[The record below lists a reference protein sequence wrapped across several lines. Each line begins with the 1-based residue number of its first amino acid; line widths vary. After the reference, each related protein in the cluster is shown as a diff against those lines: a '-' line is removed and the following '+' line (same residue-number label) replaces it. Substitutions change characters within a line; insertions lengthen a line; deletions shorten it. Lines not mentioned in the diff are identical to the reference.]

1 MIQMKQAVVIDAVR
15 TPVGRADPEK
25 GYFRDVRAD
34 DLSARVIES
43 LLQRTGIEPTLVED
57 VVWGCV
63 QQQGEQGGNVARTAA
78 LLAGLPI
85 ESSAVTVGRNC
96 GSSLQAL
103 NQASCSIMAGQDD
116 VQIVGGIEHMQHVP
130 MEKDHSPNPALFRK
144 WSPGTMHMGV
154 IAEYMTR
161 KYGVPRR
168 EQDEFA
174 LRSHKNA
181 AEATRSGA
189 FAREIAP
196 VWGRDADGR
205 RSLLD
210 RDQGIR
216 EDTSIEA
223 LSKLPPAFDPV
234 SGSVTAGNSSQVSVG
249 AAAMLVMSE
258 AKARELGLKP
268 RVRVIGMA
276 TAGVDPGVMGIG
288 PVPAVQKAL
297 ARAGRKLADMDVI
310 EINEAFAVQTLAVM
324 KVAGMDPNKVNLRG
338 GAIALGHP
346 LGASGAR
353 VATTLLGIMRDQGA
367 RFGLATMCIGGG
379 QGIATIFEACN

>member
-1 MIQMKQAVVIDAVR
+1 MESAVVIDAVR
-15 TPVGRADPEK
+15 TPVARTDAEK
-25 GYFRDVRAD
+25 GYYRDVRAD
-34 DLSARVIES
+34 DLSARVIEAIIE
-43 LLQRTGIEPTLVED
+43 RTGIEPVLVED
-57 VVWGCV
+57 VIWGCV
-63 QQQGEQGGNVARTAA
+63 QQQGEQGGNVGRTAA

-103 NQASCSIMAGQDD
+103 NQAACSIMAGQDD
-116 VQIVGGIEHMQHVP
+116 VQVVGGIEHMQHVP
-130 MEKDHSPNPALFRK
+130 MDKDHSPNPALFRK
-144 WSPGTMHMGV
+144 WSPGTMHMGF

-161 KYGVPRR
+161 KYGVGRR

-174 LRSHKNA
+174 LRSHLNA

-189 FAREIAP
+189 FAREIAK

-205 RSLLD
+205 RTLVE

-216 EDTSIEA
+216 EDTNIEA
-223 LSKLPPAFDPV
+223 LSKLSPAFDPV
-234 SGSVTAGNSSQVSVG
+234 TGSVTAGNSSQVSVG

-258 AKARELGLKP
+258 KKAKELGLKP
-268 RVRVIGMA
+268 RARVVGMA

-288 PVPAVQKAL
+288 PVPATQKAL
-297 ARAGRKLADMDVI
+297 ARAGLKLSDIDVI
-310 EINEAFAVQTLAVM
+310 EINEAFAVQVLSVI
-324 KVAGMDPNKVNLRG
+324 KVAGMDPSKVNLRG

-353 VATTLLGIMRDQGA
+353 VATTLLGIMRDRGS
-367 RFGLATMCIGGG
+367 RYGLATMCIGGG
-379 QGIATIFEACN
+379 QGIATVFEACN

>member
-1 MIQMKQAVVIDAVR
+1 
-15 TPVGRADPEK
+15 
-25 GYFRDVRAD
+25 
-34 DLSARVIES
+34 VIEA
-43 LLQRTGIEPTLVED
+43 LIERTGIEPTLIED

-103 NQASCSIMAGQDD
+103 NQAACSILAGQDD
-116 VQIVGGIEHMQHVP
+116 VQIVGGVEHMQHVP
-130 MEKDHSPNPALFRK
+130 MDKDHSPNAALFRK
-144 WSPGTMHMGV
+144 WSPATMHMGL
-154 IAEYMTR
+154 IAEYMAR
-161 KYGVPRR
+161 KYTVPRR

-174 LRSHKNA
+174 LKSHQNA

-189 FAREIAP
+189 FSKEIAL

-205 RSLLD
+205 RVLVD

-216 EDTSIEA
+216 DDTSIEA
-223 LSKLPPAFDPV
+223 LSKLQPAFDPV
-234 SGSVTAGNSSQVSVG
+234 NGCVTAGNSSQVSVG

-258 AKARELGLKP
+258 AKAKELGLKP
-268 RVRVIGMA
+268 RAKIIGMA
-276 TAGVDPGVMGIG
+276 TAGVDPGIMGIG
-288 PVPAVQKAL
+288 PVPATNKAL
-297 ARAGRKLADMDVI
+297 ARAGLKLADLDVI
-310 EINEAFAVQTLAVM
+310 EINEAFAVQVLSCI
-324 KVAGMDPNKVNLRG
+324 KQGGWDRSKVNFRG

-353 VATTLLGIMRDQGA
+353 IATTLLGIMRDRSA
-367 RFGLATMCIGGG
+367 RYGVATMCIGGG
-379 QGIATIFEACN
+379 QGIATIFESCN

>member
-1 MIQMKQAVVIDAVR
+1 MTTAVVIDAVR
-15 TPVGRADPEK
+15 TPVGRADAEK
-25 GYFRDVRAD
+25 GYYRDTRAD
-34 DLSARVIES
+34 DLSARVIEA
-43 LLQRTGIEPTLVED
+43 LLERTGIEPTLIED

-63 QQQGEQGGNVARTAA
+63 QQQGEQGGNVARAAA

-103 NQASCSIMAGQDD
+103 NQAAMSIMAGQDD
-116 VQIVGGIEHMQHVP
+116 IQIVGGVEHMQHVP
-130 MEKDHSPNPALFRK
+130 MDKDHSPNPAMFKK
-144 WSPGTMHMGV
+144 WSPGTMHMGL

-161 KYGVPRR
+161 KYAIKRP

-174 LRSHKNA
+174 LKSHMNS

-189 FAREIAP
+189 FAKEIAP
-196 VWGRDADGR
+196 VWARDPDGR
-205 RSLLD
+205 RVLID

-216 EDTSIEA
+216 EDTSIES
-223 LSKLPPAFDPV
+223 LSKLSPVFDPV
-234 SGSVTAGNSSQVSVG
+234 TGSVTAGNSSQLSVG

-258 AKARELGLKP
+258 KKAKELGLKP
-268 RVRVIGMA
+268 RARVVGMA

-288 PVPAVQKAL
+288 PVPATQKAL
-297 ARAGRKLADMDVI
+297 ARAGLKLADIDVI
-310 EINEAFAVQTLAVM
+310 EINEAFAVQVLSCIKQGGWDAS
-324 KVAGMDPNKVNLRG
+324 KVNHCG

-353 VATTLLGIMRDQGA
+353 IATTLLGIMRDRNVRYGV
-367 RFGLATMCIGGG
+367 ATMCIGGG
-379 QGIATIFEACN
+379 QGIATIFESCN

>member
-1 MIQMKQAVVIDAVR
+1 MNSAVVIDAVR
-15 TPVGRADPEK
+15 TPVGRADAEK
-25 GYFRDVRAD
+25 GLFRDVRAD
-34 DLSARVIES
+34 DLSARVIEA
-43 LLQRTGIEPTLVED
+43 LIERTGIEPRLIED

-103 NQASCSIMAGQDD
+103 NQATCSILASQDD
-116 VQIVGGIEHMQHVP
+116 VQIIGGVEHMQHVP
-130 MEKDHSPNPALFRK
+130 MGKDHSPNPALFRK
-144 WSPGTMHMGV
+144 WSPGTMHMGI

-161 KYGVPRR
+161 KYGIARR

-174 LRSHKNA
+174 LRSHQNA

-205 RSLLD
+205 RALVD
-210 RDQGIR
+210 RDQGVR
-216 EDTSIEA
+216 PDTSLEA

-234 SGSVTAGNSSQVSVG
+234 TGCVTAGNSSQVSVG

-258 AKARELGLKP
+258 SRAKELGLKP
-268 RVRVIGMA
+268 RARVIGMA

-288 PVPAVQKAL
+288 PVPATEKAL
-297 ARAGRKLADMDVI
+297 ARARLKLGDIDVI

-353 VATTLLGIMRDQGA
+353 IGTTLLGLMRDRGA
-367 RFGLATMCIGGG
+367 RYGLATMCIGGG
-379 QGIATIFEACN
+379 QGIATVFEACN

>member
-1 MIQMKQAVVIDAVR
+1 MNTAVVIDAVR
-15 TPVGRADPEK
+15 TPVARADAEK
-25 GYFRDVRAD
+25 GNYRDVRAD
-34 DLSARVIES
+34 DLSARVIEA
-43 LLQRTGIEPTLVED
+43 LIERTGIEPTLIED

-103 NQASCSIMAGQDD
+103 NQAACSIMAGQDD
-116 VQIVGGIEHMQHVP
+116 IQIVGGVEHMQHVP
-130 MEKDHSPNPALFRK
+130 MDKDFAPNPALFRK
-144 WSPGTMHMGV
+144 WSPATMHMGV
-154 IAEYMTR
+154 IAEYMAR
-161 KYGVPRR
+161 KYGVGRKG
-168 EQDEFA
+168 QDEFA
-174 LRSHKNA
+174 LRSHQNA

-205 RSLLD
+205 RQLVE

-223 LSKLPPAFDPV
+223 LAKLAPAFDPV
-234 SGSVTAGNSSQVSVG
+234 TGSVTAGNSSQVSVG
-249 AAAMLVMSE
+249 AAAMLVMSDKK
-258 AKARELGLKP
+258 AKELGMKP
-268 RVRVIGMA
+268 IARVRAMA

-288 PVPAVQKAL
+288 PVPASLKAL
-297 ARAGRKLADMDVI
+297 NRAGLKLADIDAI
-310 EINEAFAVQTLAVM
+310 EINEAFAVQALACI
-324 KVAGMDPNKVNLRG
+324 KVAGMDASRVNLRG

-353 VATTLLGIMRDQGA
+353 IATTLLGIMRDRGA
-367 RFGLATMCIGGG
+367 RYGLATMCIGGG
-379 QGIATIFEACN
+379 QGIATILESCN

>member
-1 MIQMKQAVVIDAVR
+1 MNTAVVIDAVR
-15 TPVGRADPEK
+15 TPVGRADAEK

-34 DLSARVIES
+34 DLSARVIEA
-43 LLQRTGIEPTLVED
+43 LLERTGIEPTLVED

-103 NQASCSIMAGQDD
+103 NQAACSIMAGQDD
-116 VQIVGGIEHMQHVP
+116 IQIVGGVEHMQHVP
-130 MEKDHSPNPALFRK
+130 MDKDHSPNPALFRN
-144 WSPGTMHMGV
+144 WSPGTMHMGL
-154 IAEYMTR
+154 IGEFMTR

-174 LRSHKNA
+174 LKSHMNA

-189 FAREIAP
+189 FAKEIAP
-196 VWGRDADGR
+196 IWGRDPDGR
-205 RSLLD
+205 RTLID

-216 EDTSIEA
+216 EDSSIEA
-223 LSKLPPAFDPV
+223 LSKLSPAFDPV
-234 SGSVTAGNSSQVSVG
+234 NGCVTAGNSSQLSVG
-249 AAAMLVMSE
+249 AAAMFVMSE
-258 AKARELGLKP
+258 ATAKELGLKP
-268 RVRVIGMA
+268 RAKIVGMA
-276 TAGVDPGVMGIG
+276 AAGVDPGVMGIG
-288 PVPAVQKAL
+288 PVPATHKAL
-297 ARAGRKLADMDVI
+297 ARAGLKLADIDVI
-310 EINEAFAVQTLAVM
+310 EINEAFAVQALACI
-324 KVAGMDPNKVNLRG
+324 KVGGWDAARVNFRG

-353 VATTLLGIMRDQGA
+353 IATTLLGIMRDRGA
-367 RFGLATMCIGGG
+367 RYGLATMCIGGG
-379 QGIATIFEACN
+379 QGIATIFESYN